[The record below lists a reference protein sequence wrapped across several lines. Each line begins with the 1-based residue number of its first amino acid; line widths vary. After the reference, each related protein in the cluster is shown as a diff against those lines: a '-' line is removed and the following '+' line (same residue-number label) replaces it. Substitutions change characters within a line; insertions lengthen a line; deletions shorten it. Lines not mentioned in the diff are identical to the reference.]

1 MKTPTEQ
8 AMLAAEAIHPEWAE
22 MARFYHGGVLARKLL
37 QLANTIDTATNL
49 PALIAERDALRKAL
63 EEMVYVMAPLE
74 SEKLTTPFKN
84 ARAAL
89 SLNAKGQ
96 P

>member
-1 MKTPTEQ
+1 MQ
-8 AMLAAEAIHPEWAE
+8 AARAVLDDAAYMEADGYLPAKQAIHESA
-22 MARFYHGGVLARKLL
+22 LA
-37 QLANTIDTATNL
+37 IDTATGL

-84 ARAAL
+84 ARSAL
-89 SLNAKGQ
+89 ALNSKGQ
-96 P
+96 T